1 LAGVPGCRTKS
12 VEGVPVKANEL
23 LLWLSA
29 RKEGTWN
36 QFRAAVES
44 LHLPDDAPGDG
55 DAGVEDDVE
64 EGNSQSGLPIYQ
76 ELRLN
81 LQRLA
86 HAEFF
91 ARDCD
96 DGWRIAPPVLACCE
110 DEALGWVGIL
120 CGARSRGLDARLLAA
135 RLEEH
140 REELDGAP
148 CLRRFAGER
157 EALTQL
163 TDQAGLRLQIDVPLA
178 ILGSVPAASRRPLT
192 HPVNLPVGRDWK
204 VERFSAED
212 LKWNESSRDEAVDS
226 NEGLFRFRVRQQWQL
241 FFCLRKKAYEMRQ
254 GQLGKFHLLRCR
266 RRRVFRYDE
275 PNRLLSMPASCR
287 PPMLVERALVLC
299 TGKLPSFDPQHATLI
314 YAGVPPLTAR
324 LAARLLGQEAS
335 L

>member
-1 LAGVPGCRTKS
+1 M
-12 VEGVPVKANEL
+12 KANDL

-29 RKEGTWN
+29 RKEGPWN

-55 DAGVEDDVE
+55 DAEAEDDAE
-64 EGNSQSGLPIYQ
+64 DGNSQSGLPIYQ

-96 DGWRIAPPVLACCE
+96 DGWRVAPPVLACRE
-110 DEALGWVGIL
+110 DEGLGWVGIL
-120 CGARSRGLDARLLAA
+120 CGARSRGLDARLQAA
-135 RLEEH
+135 GLKEH

-148 CLRRFAGER
+148 CLRRFAGTR
-157 EALTQL
+157 ETLAQL
-163 TDQAGLRLQIDVPLA
+163 GEQSGLRIQVDAPLA
-178 ILGSVPAASRRPLT
+178 ILGSVPAVSRRPLT
-192 HPVNLPVGRDWK
+192 QPVNLPVGRDWM
-204 VERFSAED
+204 VERFSADEM
-212 LKWNESSRDEAVDS
+212 KWSESSRDEAVDS
-226 NEGLFRFRVRQQWQL
+226 NEGLFRFRFRQQWQH
-241 FFCLRKKAYEMRQ
+241 FFCLRRKAYEMRQ

-266 RRRVFRYDE
+266 RKRVFRYDE
-275 PNRLLSMPASCR
+275 SRRLLSMPASCR

-299 TGKLPSFDPQHATLI
+299 TGKLPSFDPQQTTLT